1 MRNLLQK
8 CHSMRVAVRRE
19 KDQAMEVFKQKYRN
33 LEADLTHAHAIEFSQ
48 VRRDAMCCAPHA
60 LWPLRC
66 PSRDIRAFHPAS
78 IPLTLRARA
87 RAPTSVGI

>member
-48 VRRDAMCCAPHA
+48 VRRGEATSLAPRSHTLSHA
-60 LWPLRC
+60 L
-66 PSRDIRAFHPAS
+66 
-78 IPLTLRARA
+78 
-87 RAPTSVGI
+87 